1 MPIYRAIRTRARTWS
16 QDFDA
21 GLDKARQFFVFEPFS
36 RLASHMTIKRR
47 VFVAIVEG
55 KLELRVKRLRVRL
68 GVLFVAFIFLLFIC
82 LFIIF
87 IFFFFLLTARLEK
100 S

>member
-1 MPIYRAIRTRARTWS
+1 MPLYRAIRTRARKGS

-36 RLASHMTIKRR
+36 RPASGFRGNRGRKAR
-47 VFVAIVEG
+47 VTVRV
-55 KLELRVKRLRVRL
+55 RVKRLRVRL

-82 LFIIF
+82 LSIIF
-87 IFFFFLLTARLEK
+87 IDLFFLLTARLEK